1 MANLYVTIT
10 EEITLPNNN
19 KEKTSNIVTIE
30 GINQIVRRI
39 DTIATT
45 FSGSGIEIMR
55 FCDSEEEQTG
65 GAFVK
70 SDVKYV
76 RITNLSPTYDTSI
89 YLIASDGNE
98 SALFNLNPGKTLM
111 LGDTDV
117 NASSAEDYLDTG
129 YVDETYYSTFTY
141 INSIKAK
148 AISGSTQLEY
158 FVASI

>member
-19 KEKTSNIVTIE
+19 KEKTSNIVTIKD
-30 GINQIVRRI
+30 INQIVRRI

-45 FSGSGIEIMR
+45 FSGSGIEIIR

-70 SDVKYV
+70 SNVKYI

-89 YLIASDGNE
+89 YLIANDGTE
-98 SALFNLNPGKTLM
+98 SSIFDLNPGKSIM
-111 LGDTDV
+111 LGNVDINTPSNNDYIV
-117 NASSAEDYLDTG
+117 NG
-129 YVDETYYSTFTY
+129 YVDEAYYSTFTY
-141 INSIKAK
+141 INSIKSK